1 MPSQSEPASPRKLR
15 RARDLGDT
23 PHSPQLAQGLVLCA
37 VFCVAP
43 VWLRAFVSHVGEFL
57 RWTLG
62 NQNAELPIIRAKVT
76 FALELLVNF
85 CVPILALAMI
95 TQIAVRV
102 LESRLTGSS
111 ASVGSRSKRRI
122 EWRAR
127 RLVTADAA
135 WMSLAS
141 WVIVIGLVGGAC
153 VWFRH
158 HAALLVG
165 ALGSPWTG
173 THLLGLT
180 LTKLFGF
187 ACVLW
192 TAVGAGGLALAYW
205 LWQRRNRMSRDEK
218 RLEQREAY
226 GDPTVVLARQH
237 LQRQL
242 LTGKTKMGLK
252 DATILVINPS
262 REAAILHYELE
273 AEGAPRLIG
282 IARANGLRVLLAEA
296 QHYEIPVVEAPALA
310 TALALGTVGEFI
322 QESLYTA
329 VAEVLSSVP
338 LEKRKAN

>member
-23 PHSPQLAQGLVLCA
+23 PHSPQLAQGLVFCTL
-37 VFCVAP
+37 FCVAP
-43 VWLRAFVSHVGEFL
+43 IWIKAFVGHVDEFL
-57 RWTLG
+57 KWTLG
-62 NQNAELPIIRAKVT
+62 NQNTELTIIRTKLA

-85 CVPILALAMI
+85 CAPILALAMI

-102 LESRLTGSS
+102 LESRLAGSTASAGSS
-111 ASVGSRSKRRI
+111 SRRPI
-122 EWRAR
+122 ELRLR
-127 RLVTADAA
+127 SLVTSDAVCVT
-135 WMSLAS
+135 LAS

-165 ALGSPWTG
+165 TLGSPWTG
-173 THLLGLT
+173 THLLGHAMT
-180 LTKLFGF
+180 RLFGF

-192 TAVGAGGLALAYW
+192 TSVGAVGLTLAHL

-218 RLEQREAY
+218 RLEQREAH
-226 GDPTVVLARQH
+226 GDPAVALARRH
-237 LQRQL
+237 LQQQL
-242 LTGKTKMGLK
+242 LTDKMRIGLK
-252 DATILVINPS
+252 DATILVMNPS
-262 REAAILHYELE
+262 REAAILHYEVE

-282 IARANGLRVLLAEA
+282 IVRANGLRLLLAEA
-296 QHYEIPVVEAPALA
+296 QLYEIPVVEAPALA

-322 QESLYTA
+322 QESLYPA
-329 VAEVLSSVP
+329 VAEVLSSVL